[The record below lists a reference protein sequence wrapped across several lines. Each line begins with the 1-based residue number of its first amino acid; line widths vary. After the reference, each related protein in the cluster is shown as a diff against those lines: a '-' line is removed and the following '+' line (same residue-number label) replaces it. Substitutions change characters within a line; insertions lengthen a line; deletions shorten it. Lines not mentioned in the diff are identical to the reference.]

1 MRTVAEILEEVRIHA
16 QDGILEIKEAHERG
30 VPIVGTYCGYMPWEI
45 VDAAGAI
52 SAGLC
57 ARNDAAIPAAEE
69 HLPRNLCPLIKASYG
84 HALRGSCPYFHFC
97 DFVIAETT
105 CDGKKKMY
113 ELLNDIKP
121 VHLVQIPQR
130 PDRPED
136 LALMRAEFLKVRER
150 MEEAVGRRIRDEDI
164 AASIRLRNRERAAL
178 RALWELALRENPPLT
193 GLEMQEITERVQYW
207 FDKDAA
213 ISWLEG
219 ITEEL
224 AQAPAERDLSG
235 RPRLLVTGC
244 PIGGVLKKLQLLEDA
259 GGLVVC
265 YENCGGQKDA
275 GFSVDEEGDVMD
287 ALAEKYLAIG
297 CSVMSP
303 NPRRMEDLK
312 RLTERYRIDGVVE
325 IVLTACH
332 TYAVESTSVRRLT
345 HSLGKGYLALETDY
359 SPGDQEQMATRV
371 GAFLEML

>member
-1 MRTVAEILEEVRIHA
+1 MT
-16 QDGILEIKEAHERG
+16 
-30 VPIVGTYCGYMPWEI
+30 
-45 VDAAGAI
+45 
-52 SAGLC
+52 S
-57 ARNDAAIPAAEE
+57 
-69 HLPRNLCPLIKASYG
+69 LI
-84 HALRGSCPYFHFC
+84 
-97 DFVIAETT
+97 
-105 CDGKKKMY
+105 
-113 ELLNDIKP
+113 
-121 VHLVQIPQR
+121 
-130 PDRPED
+130 
-136 LALMRAEFLKVRER
+136 
-150 MEEAVGRRIRDEDI
+150 
-164 AASIRLRNRERAAL
+164 
-178 RALWELALRENPPLT
+178 
-193 GLEMQEITERVQYW
+193 
-207 FDKDAA
+207 
-213 ISWLEG
+213 
-219 ITEEL
+219 
-224 AQAPAERDLSG
+224 PAERDLSG

-275 GFSVDEEGDVMD
+275 GFSVDEDGDVMD

-332 TYAVESTSVRRLT
+332 TYAVESTTVRRLA

-359 SPGDQEQMATRV
+359 SSGDLEQWSTRV